1 MYKKLLLVM
10 MLAVSLSACK
20 KNENKSA
27 CGTQTCTAVF
37 AVVNFSFTDAAGKP
51 TEIKDVTLINVRT
64 GKAVPATSYA
74 ATVNMVPGAIIVAT
88 DETKSAF
95 SNEGD
100 DIRITAT
107 SVATNKTKQV
117 TIKVSG
123 GCNCHVVKVSGV
135 DTIKFD

>member
-1 MYKKLLLVM
+1 MYKKLLLVL
-10 MLAVSLSACK
+10 MLATGLSACK

-37 AVVNFSFTDAAGKP
+37 SVVTFSFTDAAGKP
-51 TEIKDVTLINVRT
+51 IEIKDVTLINVRT

-95 SNEGD
+95 STEGD
-100 DIRITAT
+100 EIRITAT
-107 SVATNKTKQV
+107 SVATGKTK
-117 TIKVSG
+117 TAIIKVSG
-123 GCNCHVVKVSGV
+123 GCNCHVDRVSGAETV
-135 DTIKFD
+135 KFD

>member
-1 MYKKLLLVM
+1 MYKKLFLVL

-20 KNENKSA
+20 KSENKSA
-27 CGTQTCTAVF
+27 CGTQICTAVF

-95 SNEGD
+95 STEGD

-107 SVATNKTKQV
+107 SVATGKTKQV

-123 GCNCHVVKVSGV
+123 GCNCHVAKVSGV